1 VALQRVENDTVIG
14 QHIRR
19 SRPDFQRGRDQPQ
32 GLGRAALLMLEH
44 ASKMERIEI
53 DGIGADDGFADLPRL
68 VQSPLLMQGKR
79 LLNGRRR

>member
-1 VALQRVENDTVIG
+1 
-14 QHIRR
+14 
-19 SRPDFQRGRDQPQ
+19 
-32 GLGRAALLMLEH
+32 MLEY

-53 DGIGADDGFADLPRL
+53 DRIGAEDGFVDLPRL